1 MHALKHTI
9 VHMKKGEL
17 NNSRGKEAG
26 ILYRIM
32 ALPAWA
38 SVIIALAAALLV
50 AVLAETIFNRF
61 TRKAFKPA
69 GKHCFVTGGSTG
81 LGKALA
87 IELVKKGAN
96 VTIVARRQSELD
108 KAAKEIEVCPLVYQ
122 KMMFKS
128 YLKHIPCSSGQQ
140 GER

>member
-108 KAAKEIEVCPLVYQ
+108 KAAKEIEVC
-122 KMMFKS
+122 S
-128 YLKHIPCSSGQQ
+128 
-140 GER
+140 